1 MVYFSLLEKYEYD
14 YHQHKLLILPK
25 IKSESL
31 QKVLDFQRWKKKTQ
45 APDLLVY
52 KPDFS
57 DWFLCE
63 VKGGKDRLREEQ
75 ESRFE
80 ILSALS
86 GKPVYLININLIKAR
101 ENK

>member
-1 MVYFSLLEKYEYD
+1 MLFRSD
-14 YHQHKLLILPK
+14 
-25 IKSESL
+25 L
-31 QKVLDFQRWKKKTQ
+31 QKALEYQRWKKKTQ

-57 DWFLCE
+57 DWFFCE

-86 GKPVYLININLIKAR
+86 KKPVYMIKINPIKIQ